1 MQREWE
7 LWPALEIAADKAIV
21 VHSQIKCSRASIIYY
36 GRAEPLGQREDSL
49 DTPDT
54 HLTLTL
60 MDGFA
65 QGANVRSSSAGP
77 TQQLRSG

>member
-36 GRAEPLGQREDSL
+36 GRAEPLG
-49 DTPDT
+49 
-54 HLTLTL
+54 
-60 MDGFA
+60 
-65 QGANVRSSSAGP
+65 
-77 TQQLRSG
+77 